1 MLVTLGGQPLFGW
14 TSIRVF
20 ILGDQDGGVDVW
32 MDQFQSFWLMLKN
45 KMMMTK
51 QRSGKGERD
60 CGSVEDRRQ
69 LRKDLKCKDFSWFL
83 DNVYPELQVR
93 DKNLN

>member
-1 MLVTLGGQPLFGW
+1 MSSWRAAILFGW

-20 ILGDQDGGVDVW
+20 TLGDEDGVGDVRK
-32 MDQFQSFWLMLKN
+32 DRLQSLWLMMKN

-93 DKNLN
+93 AENSS